1 MSITYK
7 DFPEEVV
14 KLFDTENY
22 SEKEII
28 DSIIGTW
35 CVNSWSAG
43 VEGLIRREFAKAKA
57 NNETEITI
65 SIDDAERMVIYNNRM
80 QEVFCLLWNNWRDSA
95 Q

>member
-1 MSITYK
+1 MPITYK

-14 KLFDTENY
+14 NLFDTENY

-28 DSIIGTW
+28 NSIFGTW
-35 CVNSWSAG
+35 CVNSWSVG
-43 VEGLIRREFAKAKA
+43 VEGLIRRKLAKAKE

-65 SIDDAERMVIYNNRM
+65 SIDEAERMVIYNNRM
-80 QEVFCLLWNNWRDSA
+80 QEMFCLLWNNWNGRA

>member
-1 MSITYK
+1 MAITYK

-14 KLFDTENY
+14 KRFDTENH

-28 DSIIGTW
+28 DSIFGTW

-43 VEGLIRREFAKAKA
+43 VEGNIRRKLAKAKA

-65 SIDDAERMVIYNNRM
+65 SIDEAERMVIYNNRM
-80 QEVFCLLWNNWRDSA
+80 QEMFCLLWNHWKDSA

>member
-1 MSITYK
+1 MPITYK
-7 DFPEEVV
+7 DFPEEVAN
-14 KLFDTENY
+14 LFDTEHY

-28 DSIIGTW
+28 NSIFGTW

-43 VEGLIRREFAKAKA
+43 VEGLIRRKFAKAKA

-80 QEVFCLLWNNWRDSA
+80 QEMFCLLWNHWNDSA

>member
-14 KLFDTENY
+14 KKFDIEKY

-28 DSIIGTW
+28 DSIFGTW
-35 CVNSWSAG
+35 CVNSWSSG
-43 VEGLIRREFAKAKA
+43 VDGIIRRKFAKAKT

-65 SIDDAERMVIYNNRM
+65 SIDEAERMVTYNNRM
-80 QEVFCLLWNNWRDSA
+80 QEMFCLLWNHWRDTVL
-95 Q
+95 

>member
-14 KLFDTENY
+14 KLFDTEKY

-35 CVNSWSAG
+35 CCNSWAAG
-43 VEGLIRREFAKAKA
+43 VEGLIRLKFDKAKA

-80 QEVFCLLWNNWRDSA
+80 QEVFCLLWNHWSDSA